1 MTQTASSL
9 SSFGHAEHHPRSAID
24 PDRVAFFEKAGWE
37 AYYDRKWLRV
47 LRLIVQLNREE
58 FGMSLPTAIAAS
70 VDVVRASLAFAPV
83 DNDVPAATRHLRRYY
98 KKAQRSTGF
107 RADAKALAALEMDYW
122 VVHRRLAVERRL
134 APDHT
139 GDIEPMVESLAR
151 LHGALFDAPP
161 EAIRRSAECRAQAAQ
176 AVDRITGGYSTDV
189 AGDWQRVEEHLRE
202 AYRALSLLSTSPHTT
217 SRPTVA

>member
-1 MTQTASSL
+1 MTQTAP
-9 SSFGHAEHHPRSAID
+9 SFSFFGNAEHHRRPASD

-47 LRLIVQLNREE
+47 LRLMVQLNREE
-58 FGMSLPTAIAAS
+58 FGMLLPTAIAAA

-98 KKAQRSTGF
+98 EKAQRSTGF
-107 RADAKALAALEMDYW
+107 RADAQTLAALEMDYW
-122 VVHRRLAVERRL
+122 VVHRRLAVERRQ
-134 APDHT
+134 APDHV
-139 GDIEPMVESLAR
+139 GDIEPMVESLVR
-151 LHGALFDAPP
+151 LHAALFDAPP

-189 AGDWQRVEEHLRE
+189 AGDWQRVEEFLRE
-202 AYRALSLLSTSPHTT
+202 AYRVLVVLSTP
-217 SRPTVA
+217 A

>member
-1 MTQTASSL
+1 MTQTAPSF
-9 SSFGHAEHHPRSAID
+9 SSFGNAEHHRRPASD
-24 PDRVAFFEKAGWE
+24 PNRVAFFEKAGWE
-37 AYYDRKWLRV
+37 AYYDRKWLRA
-47 LRLIVQLNREE
+47 LRLMVQLNREQ
-58 FGMSLPTAIAAS
+58 FGMSLPTAIAAA

-83 DNDVPAATRHLRRYY
+83 DNDIPAATEHLQHYY
-98 KKAQRSTGF
+98 EKAGRSSGL

-122 VVHRRLAVERRL
+122 VVHRQLAVERRQAL
-134 APDHT
+134 DHI

-151 LHGALFDAPP
+151 LHAALFDAPP

-202 AYRALSLLSTSPHTT
+202 AYRALSLLSTSPHNT
-217 SRPTVA
+217 SHPTVA